1 MPIKITCPH
10 CEHVHRFTRPYPVPG
25 SEVQCG
31 CGRVLVISFP
41 ADLMTRLEA
50 RGAGLTDPL
59 DPGGAS
65 GDGRYEPAPTPALPR
80 RGPPVQPPG
89 SDRNDSSGETR

>member
-10 CEHVHRFTRPYPVPG
+10 CEHVHRFSQPYPVPG

-41 ADLMTRLEA
+41 ADMMSKLEA
-50 RGAGLTDPL
+50 DGLRFADPHATRGT
-59 DPGGAS
+59 GAP
-65 GDGRYEPAPTPALPR
+65 YEPAPTPALTKPSR
-80 RGPPVQPPG
+80 TAHVGPEGPQG
-89 SDRNDSSGETR
+89 DHK